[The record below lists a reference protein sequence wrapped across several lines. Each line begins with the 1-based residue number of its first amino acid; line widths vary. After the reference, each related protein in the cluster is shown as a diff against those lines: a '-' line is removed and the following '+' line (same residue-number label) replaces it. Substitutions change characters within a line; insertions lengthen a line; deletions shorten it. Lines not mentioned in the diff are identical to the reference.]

1 MCMVKNAREN
11 LEDIKIRSHYA
22 RIRESVRSVNGIV
35 AFNAFHYNGHAHIIA

>member
-11 LEDIKIRSHYA
+11 LEDIKIRSHYT